1 MPNLNHIGSPALIQW
16 QGQNR
21 PDQAEPIPFL
31 LTDKIFE
38 GSKLL
43 RYFMDRKLLFGE
55 GSTFCIRASA
65 MKKISLARG
74 IDM

>member
-1 MPNLNHIGSPALIQW
+1 MPNLNHVGSPALIQW
-16 QGQNR
+16 QGQNS

-43 RYFMDRKLLFGE
+43 RYFMDRKLLFGGRKYVLYPCVGNE
-55 GSTFCIRASA
+55 KNQSCMGH
-65 MKKISLARG
+65 
-74 IDM
+74 